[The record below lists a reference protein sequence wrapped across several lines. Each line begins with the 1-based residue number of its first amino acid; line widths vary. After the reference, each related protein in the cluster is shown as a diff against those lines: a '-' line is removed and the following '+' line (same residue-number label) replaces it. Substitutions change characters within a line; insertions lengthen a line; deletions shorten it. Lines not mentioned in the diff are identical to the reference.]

1 MLKQELLDMDGAY
14 RKLHLSFNSVQ
25 NIVQR
30 KKGLFNN
37 FHLVIILVTLII
49 SVFNVSIISFGYFVF
64 CMILISKT
72 KQVYFDATN
81 LIKFYKYYIIP
92 YMIFD
97 IGLTIIF

>member
-1 MLKQELLDMDGAY
+1 MDATY

-25 NIVQR
+25 NIIQR

-37 FHLVIILVTLII
+37 FHLVIVLVTLII

-81 LIKFYKYYIIP
+81 LTKIYKYYMLP
-92 YMIFD
+92 YMIID